1 MRNPLSPPPHAASTT
16 QAMLMATLTTDPTS
30 LWQALDPV
38 RQQQLAQYLAELLR
52 RLRRAPLTASP
63 QEVSHEPT

>member
-1 MRNPLSPPPHAASTT
+1 
-16 QAMLMATLTTDPTS
+16 MATLTTDPTS